1 MKIFQWLNSTC
12 FSELDFK
19 EKTKKVEA
27 IGAKQYF
34 DIIYQRKQMKT

>member
-27 IGAKQYF
+27 IGAEQYF
-34 DIIYQRKQMKT
+34 DMSYQRKQTQT